1 MISSKQSRMGP
12 PSFPGTCSPW
22 RRAHASAEPAPMH
35 AICRFPYLASSGW
48 ESFGEWRGL
57 RVWQARQGRQQNV
70 HRGGV
75 SLSVHTHSHIHTYTC
90 AHTQMH
96 VHTDSHAC
104 TLTCMH
110 AHSLTGKPIHAHTH
124 SHTCTLIRTHT
135 LCSSLPGCVT
145 FLISCIF
152 CEQQP
157 HQRKLIARKM
167 EQINPDV
174 VTLWSQCLAE
184 TWADSSVWH
193 TSVGHANTHT

>member
-75 SLSVHTHSHIHTYTC
+75 SLSVHTQSHSHLHMCTHTDAC
-90 AHTQMH
+90 AHRLTRMH
-96 VHTDSHAC
+96 PHMHAC
-104 TLTCMH
+104 TLSHRQTHTCTHSFTHMH
-110 AHSLTGKPIHAHTH
+110 THTH
-124 SHTCTLIRTHT
+124 SYTMFFSSR
-135 LCSSLPGCVT
+135 LCNFSHQLH
-145 FLISCIF
+145 FL
-152 CEQQP
+152 
-157 HQRKLIARKM
+157 
-167 EQINPDV
+167 
-174 VTLWSQCLAE
+174 
-184 TWADSSVWH
+184 
-193 TSVGHANTHT
+193 